1 MVRFAGHY
9 IKNNQYTKPMNRSV
23 CTMGFVAFWREKKA
37 KRTRENSVCVAI
49 EKRIKECT
57 HKKKHTNEWT
67 EKQSQKLIFHKL
79 RTKKK
84 HDTQKKTRSIILFA
98 PFFMLITKLEVGRWA
113 TKSSTEVIEHQKL
126 STTTTENA
134 MNANLFSHYL
144 ELYRSESRKIT
155 IEIRFELIVCFI
167 NKCTFFSAYSCYL
180 IVFFLGKM
188 ILGLKI
194 WFS

>member
-1 MVRFAGHY
+1 MH
-9 IKNNQYTKPMNRSV
+9 N
-23 CTMGFVAFWREKKA
+23 GFCCILKRKKSKAHERKFGLCCNKEKD
-37 KRTRENSVCVAI
+37 KRMHT
-49 EKRIKECT
+49 
-57 HKKKHTNEWT
+57 KKKHTNEWT

-84 HDTQKKTRSIILFA
+84 TRYTKEDQINYPFRSFFHVDNKVRSRQMSNEILNRSDWTHKF
-98 PFFMLITKLEVGRWA
+98 
-113 TKSSTEVIEHQKL
+113 

-167 NKCTFFSAYSCYL
+167 NKCTFFSAHSCYL
-180 IVFFLGKM
+180 IVFFWGKM

>member
-1 MVRFAGHY
+1 
-9 IKNNQYTKPMNRSV
+9 MNRSV

-49 EKRIKECT
+49 KKRIKECT

-84 HDTQKKTRSIILFA
+84 TRYTKEDQINYPFRSFFHVDNKVRSRQMSNEILNRSDR
-98 PFFMLITKLEVGRWA
+98 T
-113 TKSSTEVIEHQKL
+113 QKL

-167 NKCTFFSAYSCYL
+167 NKCTFFSARSCYL
-180 IVFFLGKM
+180 IVFFLG
-188 ILGLKI
+188 
-194 WFS
+194 